1 MQLLDPELPT
11 ILHQN
16 ERAILDHAFFEGIN
30 WSLIREKEYDPP
42 VTPEV
47 RSLRCV
53 DRLAQAYALKT
64 VETTAGPKTLKASF
78 RPAATMVAT
87 LQGAQFH
94 WFSMVS
100 PARDDAEKDSTSAAR
115 SGTGG
120 PGHGADC
127 DGPGGR
133 GGLAASEHGY

>member
-1 MQLLDPELPT
+1 MKLLDPELPT
-11 ILHQN
+11 ILHEN

-53 DRLAQAYALKT
+53 DPLALPYLLKT
-64 VETTAGPKTLKASF
+64 VETTAGLKTLKASF

-100 PARDDAEKDSTSAAR
+100 PARDDLGKDSESAAR

-120 PGHGADC
+120 PGHGPGY
-127 DGPGGR
+127 DGPGG
-133 GGLAASEHGY
+133 GAGLASSEHGY